1 MVWCVKMSNISV
13 CYNKLPDKAFLLSV
27 WIEEDEVNRIL
38 PDFNA
43 TNENCLCIYGV
54 QEDEIASYMREVKHY
69 ADELSVII
77 KSRNCQCYDI
87 IVKSIFWFD
96 KKETA
101 DVFTEFANRLAE
113 QDFYDLIH
121 ELQLDYNVAWT
132 TVEMFD
138 NEKVYEIIDH
148 YEMRDWND

>member
-1 MVWCVKMSNISV
+1 MWERMNNINV
-13 CYNKLPDKAFLLSV
+13 CYETLPDKDVFLSIWMENV
-27 WIEEDEVNRIL
+27 KVADVL
-38 PDFNA
+38 PDFDVSD
-43 TNENCLCIYGV
+43 ENCICIYGV
-54 QEDEIASYMREVKHY
+54 TEQDIFHKISEIKIY
-69 ADELSVII
+69 ADELETFI
-77 KSRNCQCYDI
+77 KSKRIQCYDI
-87 IVKSIFWFD
+87 RIKPIFVFSR
-96 KKETA
+96 KEDA
-101 DVFTEFANRLAE
+101 DIFAEFANRLEE